1 MFDLLRGPHA
11 QRLAPA
17 AVDELMTKLQRSGA
31 EVKVVAG
38 NPGYFQIHTVPA
50 CALNSMDSWQ
60 NGMDP
65 GFDPHLRRD
74 HVTEVWALDTPLRRS
89 NCPWEA

>member
-11 QRLAPA
+11 QWLAPA
-17 AVDELMTKLQRSGA
+17 AVDELITALQRSGA
-31 EVKVVAG
+31 EVTVVAG
-38 NPGYFQIHTVPA
+38 NPGNIQIHTVPA
-50 CALNSMDSWQ
+50 CTLKSLDPLQ

-74 HVTEVWALDTPLRRS
+74 HVTEVWALDMPLRRS